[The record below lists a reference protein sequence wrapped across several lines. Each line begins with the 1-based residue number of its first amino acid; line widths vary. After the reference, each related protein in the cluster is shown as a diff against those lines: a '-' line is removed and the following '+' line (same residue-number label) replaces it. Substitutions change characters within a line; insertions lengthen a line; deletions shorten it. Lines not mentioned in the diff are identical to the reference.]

1 MDEKVNK
8 LTDKTFNRL
17 LLTAVA
23 GVLICIVLLC
33 SSTYAWYS
41 ASISGAENA
50 IKTSG
55 ESLLGISVAKGG
67 ENLTLSDGSLTLE
80 KNATYTVTL
89 TMPKDS
95 PSGYCV
101 ITAPGGTYLTD
112 YLERHDSDTPTEIS
126 FTLEIE
132 KQLDEGGVDI
142 TTDTLTVSFKTHWG
156 IYSGDVHVSDG
167 ETLAIK

>member
-17 LLTAVA
+17 LITAVA
-23 GVLICIVLLC
+23 GILICIVLLC

-41 ASISGAENA
+41 ATLNGGKNA

-55 ESLLGISVAKGG
+55 ECLLQISVAKDG

-80 KNATYTVTL
+80 KDVTYTVTL

-95 PSGYCV
+95 SSGYCV
-101 ITAPGGTYLTD
+101 ITTAGGVYRTEYLA
-112 YLERHDSDTPTEIS
+112 RHTEDTPTEIS
-126 FTLEIE
+126 FTISIAH
-132 KQLDEGGVDI
+132 QLDENGVDI
-142 TTDTLTVSFKTHWG
+142 TPDTVTVGFNTHWG
-156 IYSGDVHVSDG
+156 IYSGEVNVSDG
-167 ETLAIK
+167 GALEI

>member
-1 MDEKVNK
+1 MDEKANK

-23 GVLICIVLLC
+23 GVLICILLLC

-41 ASISGAENA
+41 ASVSGGENA

-55 ESLLGISVAKGG
+55 ECLLVISVAKGG

-80 KNATYTVTL
+80 KNVIYTVTL

-101 ITAPGGTYLTD
+101 ITTDSGIYRTD
-112 YLERHDSDTPTEIS
+112 YLDRHNSDTPTEIS
-126 FTLEIE
+126 FALSIE
-132 KQLDEGGVDI
+132 QQFDEGGVDI
-142 TTDTLTVSFKTHWG
+142 TPDTLTVSFKTRWG
-156 IYSGDVHVSDG
+156 IYSGDVNVADG
-167 ETLAIK
+167 GSLQIK